1 MATQLP
7 FDPYAEQSQ
16 TGDDSFDVYEAPN
29 PVGYAQAAVPNNT
42 LTTLLG
48 AENGNF
54 QEVHNSILT
63 SSAAFVAAQ
72 AANKERLEE
81 VDLLKS
87 AAMSRAGLGRTAEVE
102 QALVDIQNIQAQK
115 DESFVD
121 DVNAVARAT
130 IERIAI
136 QNKKTVPEVISLL
149 QQHADNLS
157 TRGAFEAV
165 IQSMEQRGGV
175 AQFAQDVLGLQTAE
189 DWFRLSPT
197 VNQELEKLGYQ
208 GSRSVTGVSAGNSLL
223 EVLQKIP
230 AADRGK
236 IIYNLAEKLKSVVGE
251 KDTRRF
257 LEYVAKG
264 DQEDQTLEAIFG
276 TLDIVGI
283 GQLLGGAAK
292 AVIRGSSALKVAR
305 DLGMQDVVAKDLA
318 NQIADNTSVL
328 GATTK
333 GAVDAAI
340 PSTFL
345 PREAASGLSSSIM
358 RDLEARV
365 AATLKSVENSIYSGT
380 ATRAE
385 VGATLERL
393 QRNYSVER
401 NPNIIESKVVP
412 NYDGKNLDIDVLYGT
427 SQGKLFDT
435 AEEGLS
441 YYGARKSGTL
451 EAVPIAGTKEE
462 VQAAIKE
469 VDQQITTLRKE
480 VGVTEDVTSPAS
492 VKLEEV
498 VAERIRL
505 QDQLDNPIKGFAIRQ
520 KMNMPVFADDIGR
533 ITTGELD
540 SLHVLLGKLN
550 PRLSAATS
558 IFSSSLA
565 SMYKGSKHSK
575 LYGDFM
581 AKSFDKVNNKTKAV
595 VDKAIR
601 KSDKLK
607 RDLTPLELSIEG
619 VESTEGLEA
628 YYAYR
633 TMRNI
638 QHFQKTKEMDR
649 DLVAKGFK
657 DVTVRIDE
665 VESIRGP
672 GKVVELEDIK
682 LQEVYDIEKK
692 VFTRVTKEAIEQ
704 WNRRGVVAVEYKQ
717 AQTIKGVSGEV
728 NKVIAPVNSSI
739 IGDIKNSVGYVAG
752 SYSRIHTEEFWIKL
766 RGLSTVNGE
775 QKEISKAFRTA
786 LSQRDAEKYVEGFKR
801 LAAQRAAVQVITPDD
816 VAKQLGNFE
825 QEADKLA
832 SQFNDGVFDGFEL
845 GWNYTRLDDNYIRNT
860 IGTGGG
866 DKTEGALFWSKRGE
880 EGIKSITNGSID
892 SETLGPLESL
902 QAEITNTSNFTA
914 TNEWRRNAVRRW
926 YNTFEDVFPANMR
939 TGNAEEVF
947 FRNTN
952 TLRETVSKDKK
963 TAQMFATRDFILNQ
977 LGVLTADERAI
988 RSFVNKITSPTL
1000 SDTKLFGKYDVSK
1013 LPALSH
1019 VGAYIRQADTINW
1032 VKSVSSTF
1040 MLGAF
1045 SSAQLVVQ
1053 ASGMLMTASMHPVH
1067 GVRAAFAIKPILT
1080 ALTSDNPSVW
1090 KKVFGWSDKKKMAMD
1105 ESEFGKVAA
1114 ATRKVGLLDNI
1125 GASSLYNA
1133 QDGALNIYSKWNRK
1147 WNEKQMMFFNTGE
1160 EINRVGAFEVARRLW
1175 IDANPGK
1182 AWDADEALQEILL
1195 KSDDMTQN
1203 MTKTSEARYQKG
1215 VFGIPFQFL
1224 QYNIKFGAN
1233 AASGMRSMLT
1243 GKKPQALSAKE
1254 VFAMTLGSYALYG
1267 YSNNATPDIL
1277 EDWLGEQFNSTL
1289 SPTTKQYLTQ
1299 GIVAGALSTI
1309 GETLTGQ
1316 RTDIALGARLAP
1328 LQWYEDLYD
1337 AIASTSS
1344 ANVLQALSGPTGST
1358 IVNLLEVGE
1367 IFSGFLKQDQIEVNE
1382 FLRTISTAGA
1392 TIASSWRNMDKA
1404 YWAMQADGMI
1414 YNKRG
1419 DPTARLSATEIVF
1432 QGIGLQSTEAHESNS
1447 VFKTKQDY
1455 NNAMKNYADTYMR
1468 YSTAARKAFLAG
1480 DIEGMRT
1487 NDRAAQAVVSVLPE
1501 ADRQA
1506 IEGMVK
1512 QNTTYDTV
1520 GREAFN
1526 KWATEFS
1533 SRKSRILVTN
1543 PYGETD
1549 GD

>member
-16 TGDDSFDVYEAPN
+16 ADPSFDPYAVPN

-42 LTTLLG
+42 LTLLLG
-48 AENGNF
+48 AEQGNF

-63 SSAAFVAAQ
+63 SSPAFIAAQ
-72 AANKERLEE
+72 AAGKERLDEI
-81 VDLLKS
+81 DLIKS

-102 QALVDIQNIQAQK
+102 QALVNIQTLQAQK

-121 DVNAVARAT
+121 DVNTVARAT
-130 IERIAI
+130 IERIAA
-136 QNKKTVPEVISLL
+136 QNKKTVPEIIALL
-149 QQHADNLS
+149 EQHSDNLA
-157 TRGAFEAV
+157 TRGALEAV
-165 IQSMEQRGGV
+165 IQSMEQRGDV

-189 DWFRLSPT
+189 DWFRLSP
-197 VNQELEKLGYQ
+197 VINQELESIGFK
-208 GSRSVTGVSAGNSLL
+208 GSRAITATSAGNNFLQ
-223 EVLQKIP
+223 VLQQLP
-230 AADRGK
+230 AKERGK
-236 IIYNLAEKLKSVVGE
+236 LIYNISEKLKSVIGE
-251 KDTRRF
+251 KDTRKF

-264 DQEDQTLEAIFG
+264 DQQDQTLEAIFG

-283 GQLLGGAAK
+283 TQLLSGATK
-292 AVIRGSSALKVAR
+292 AIIRASSAAKVAR
-305 DLGMQDVVAKDLA
+305 DLGLQDVVAKDLA
-318 NQIADNTSVL
+318 NQIADNKSIL

-333 GAVDAAI
+333 GAMDTAI

-345 PREAASGLSSSIM
+345 PKEAASGLSSSILKE
-358 RDLEARV
+358 LEART
-365 AATLKSVENSIYSGT
+365 AATLKAVENSIYSGT

-393 QRNYSVER
+393 QRSYAVER
-401 NPNIIESKVVP
+401 NPNIIESKVIP

-435 AEEGLS
+435 AEEGLA
-441 YYGARKSGTL
+441 YYGARKGGTL
-451 EAVPIAGTKEE
+451 EAVPIAGAKEE

-469 VDQQITTLRKE
+469 VDEQIATLRKE
-480 VGVTEDVTSPAS
+480 VGVSEDVTSPAS
-492 VKLEEV
+492 VKLEEA

-505 QDQLDNPIKGFAIRQ
+505 QDQLDNPVKGYAVRQ
-520 KMNMPVFADDIGR
+520 KMNMPVFADDIGK

-540 SLHVLLGKLN
+540 SLHILLGKLN
-550 PRLSAATS
+550 PRLSAVTS
-558 IFSSSLA
+558 VFSSALA
-565 SMYKGSKHSK
+565 SMYKASKYSK
-575 LYGDFM
+575 IYGDFVS
-581 AKSFDKVNNKTKAV
+581 KSFDKLDNKGKLLVEKAL
-595 VDKAIR
+595 R
-601 KSDKLK
+601 KSDKIK
-607 RDLTPLELSIEG
+607 RDLSPLELSADGIESAAD
-619 VESTEGLEA
+619 VEA

-638 QHFQKTKEMDR
+638 QHFQKTKELDR
-649 DLVAKGFK
+649 ALVAKGLK

-672 GKVVELEDIK
+672 GKVVALEDIK
-682 LQEVYDIEKK
+682 LQKVYDIEKK
-692 VFTRVTKEAIEQ
+692 IFTQVTNESIEQ
-704 WNRRGVVAVEYKQ
+704 WNRRGVVAVVY
-717 AQTIKGVSGEV
+717 AQSQTVKGVSGQIT
-728 NKVIAPVNSSI
+728 KVIAPANGSI
-739 IGDIKNSVGYVAG
+739 VSDIKNSVGYVNGA
-752 SYSRIHTEEFWIKL
+752 YSRVYTEEFWLKL
-766 RGLSTVNGE
+766 RGLSLVDGE
-775 QKEISKAFRTA
+775 QKEIVKAFRTA
-786 LSQRDAEKYVEGFKR
+786 FSQKDAEKYVEGFKR
-801 LAAQRAAVQVITPDD
+801 LAAQRASAQVIRAED

-825 QEADKLA
+825 QEAEKLA
-832 SQFNDGVFDGFEL
+832 AQFNDGVFDGFEL

-860 IGTGGG
+860 IGTSGG
-866 DKTEGALFWSKRGE
+866 DKTEGAVFWSKREE
-880 EGIKSITNGSID
+880 EGIRSITNGSID

-914 TNEWRRNAVRRW
+914 TNEWRRNAVQRW
-926 YNTFEDVFPANMR
+926 YNTFEDVFPTNMR

-952 TLRETVSKDKK
+952 TLRESVSKDKK

-977 LGVLTADERAI
+977 LGVLTADERVI
-988 RSFVNKITSPTL
+988 RSFINKLTSPTVTE
-1000 SDTKLFGKYDVSK
+1000 TKLFGKYDVSK
-1013 LPALSH
+1013 MPALSH
-1019 VGAYIRQADTINW
+1019 VGAYLRQADVLNW
-1032 VKSVSSTF
+1032 VKGVSSTF
-1040 MLGAF
+1040 MLGSF
-1045 SSAQLVVQ
+1045 SLAQAIVQ
-1053 ASGMLMTASMHPVH
+1053 GSGMLMTASMHPVH
-1067 GVRAAFAIKPILT
+1067 GIKASFAIKPILT
-1080 ALTSDNPSVW
+1080 ALTSDNPTVW
-1090 KKVFGWSDKKKMAMD
+1090 KKVFNWSDKKKIGMD
-1105 ESEFGKVAA
+1105 ESEFSRVARA
-1114 ATRKVGLLDNI
+1114 IRKTGLLDNI

-1160 EINRVGAFEVARRLW
+1160 EINRVGAFDVSRRLW
-1175 IDANPGK
+1175 IEQNPGK
-1182 AWDADEALQEILL
+1182 VWDSEEALQEILL
-1195 KSDDMTQN
+1195 KADDLTQN

-1224 QYNIKFGAN
+1224 QYNIKFAAN

-1243 GKKPQALSAKE
+1243 GKPAQALTAKE
-1254 VFAMTLGSYALYG
+1254 VLAMSIGSYVLYG
-1267 YSNNATPDIL
+1267 YSNNATPDML
-1277 EDWLGEQFNSTL
+1277 EDWLGKEFNASL

-1299 GIVAGALSTI
+1299 GVVAGVLSTI
-1309 GETLTGQ
+1309 GETLTGE

-1337 AIASTSS
+1337 AIFSTSS

-1367 IFSGFLKQDQIEVNE
+1367 IFKGFAKQDEISVGE
-1382 FLRTISTAGA
+1382 FVRTVSTAGA
-1392 TIASSWRNMDKA
+1392 TLVSSLRNMDKA
-1404 YWAMQADGMI
+1404 YWALHADGMI

-1419 DPTARLSATEIVF
+1419 DPTAQLSATEIVF
-1432 QGIGLQSTEAHESNS
+1432 QAIGLQSTEAHESNS

-1455 NNAMKNYADTYMR
+1455 NTAMKNYADTFVR
-1468 YSTAARKAFLAG
+1468 YRTAARKAFLAG
-1480 DIEGMRT
+1480 DIEAMRA
-1487 NDRAAQAVVSVLPE
+1487 NDRAAQAIIAPLPE
-1501 ADRQA
+1501 ADRQV

>member
-189 DWFRLSPT
+189 DWFRLSPI

-208 GSRSVTGVSAGNSLL
+208 GSRSVTGVSAGNSLI
-223 EVLQKIP
+223 EVLQQIP

-358 RDLEARV
+358 RDLETRV

-492 VKLEEV
+492 VKLEEA

-520 KMNMPVFADDIGR
+520 KMNMPVFADDIGK

-540 SLHVLLGKLN
+540 TLHVLLGKLN
-550 PRLSAATS
+550 PRLSAVTS

-575 LYGDFM
+575 LYADFM
-581 AKSFDKVNNKTKAV
+581 AKSFDKVNNKTKAF

-607 RDLTPLELSIEG
+607 RDLTPLELSVEG
-619 VESTEGLEA
+619 VESAEGLEA

-649 DLVAKGFK
+649 GLVAEGFK
-657 DVTVRIDE
+657 DVTIRIDE

-672 GKVVELEDIK
+672 GKIVELEDLK
-682 LQEVYDIEKK
+682 LQKVYDIEKK
-692 VFTRVTKEAIEQ
+692 VSVQVTKEAIEQ

-717 AQTIKGVSGEV
+717 AQAIKGVSGEV
-728 NKVIAPVNSSI
+728 DKVIAPVNSSI

-832 SQFNDGVFDGFEL
+832 SQFNDGVFDGFEM

-977 LGVLTADERAI
+977 LGVLTADERAM
-988 RSFVNKITSPTL
+988 RSFINKITSPTL
-1000 SDTKLFGKYDVSK
+1000 TDNKLFGKYDVSK
-1013 LPALSH
+1013 LPALAH
-1019 VGAYIRQADTINW
+1019 VGAYVRQADVINW
-1032 VKSVSSTF
+1032 AKSVSSTF
-1040 MLGAF
+1040 MLGTF
-1045 SSAQLVVQ
+1045 SMAQLVVQ

-1067 GVRAAFAIKPILT
+1067 GIKASFAIKPILT
-1080 ALTSDNPSVW
+1080 ALSSDNPSVW

-1114 ATRKVGLLDNI
+1114 AIRKVGLLDNI

-1147 WNEKQMMFFNTGE
+1147 WNEKQMGFFNTGE

-1233 AASGMRSMLT
+1233 AASGMRSMFT
-1243 GKKPQALSAKE
+1243 GKPPQALSAKE

-1267 YSNNATPDIL
+1267 YPNNATPDML
-1277 EDWLGEQFNSTL
+1277 ENWLGEEFNATL
-1289 SPTTKQYLTQ
+1289 SPITKQYLTQ
-1299 GIVAGALSTI
+1299 GLVGGVLSTI

-1337 AIASTSS
+1337 AVASPSS
-1344 ANVLQALSGPTGST
+1344 INALQALSGPTGST

-1367 IFSGFLKQDQIEVNE
+1367 VFIGFAKLDDKNTDE
-1382 FLRTISTAGA
+1382 FLRTVSTAGA
-1392 TIASSWRNMDKA
+1392 TMVSSWRNMDKA
-1404 YWAMQADGMI
+1404 YWAMQADGAI

-1419 DPTARLSATEIVF
+1419 DPTARLSATELIF
-1432 QGIGLQSTEAHESNS
+1432 QGIGLQSTESHESNS

-1455 NNAMKNYADTYMR
+1455 SKAMDNYAESFIR
-1468 YSTAARKAFLAG
+1468 SRNAAIKAFKAG
-1480 DIEGMRT
+1480 DLESMRSH
-1487 NDRAAQAVVSVLPE
+1487 DRAAQAVVSVLPE
-1501 ADRQA
+1501 ADRQQV
-1506 IEGMVK
+1506 ERRV
-1512 QNTTYDTV
+1512 QLSSSYDTPA
-1520 GREAFN
+1520 REFFIKQAAN
-1526 KWATEFS
+1526 LS
-1533 SRKSRILVTN
+1533 SYKERIFVTN
-1543 PYGETD
+1543 SYGKTN